1 MKLTRFVPAALA
13 VLALSLL
20 ALAALPDTND
30 ATGQKPDL
38 AQELQLAPQV
48 DAAPALLA
56 DRDATP
62 ENIAPMPTVST
73 EALSVNAMPRSVN
86 AMPCSVNA
94 SHRLQSDDAAR
105 FLLSPFAL
113 RDIDPVSEASS
124 NARAHRGALP
134 SLPVRGESG
143 RSYGAPPRGRA

>member
-1 MKLTRFVPAALA
+1 MKRTKV
-13 VLALSLL
+13 VS
-20 ALAALPDTND
+20 LAALVVLGLALFAYAPDTND

-56 DRDATP
+56 DRDVTP
-62 ENIAPMPTVST
+62 ENIAPMPTVNT
-73 EALSVNAMPRSVN
+73 EALSVNVMPRSVD
-86 AMPCSVNA
+86 AAPCSVNA

-124 NARAHRGALP
+124 NARALRGALP

-143 RSYGAPPRGRA
+143 RSYGAPPRGRT